1 MVPCHPERSEGSGRG
16 KPASGALVAVVPTVG
31 ASPYL
36 AECLAALRAQEG
48 VAVEVVLVDQSASGV
63 GQVAG
68 LADRVLRPERNLGF
82 AGGTNLGLQAADAA
96 VEWLAT
102 VNDDAVVEPG
112 WAAALIAALTRQPG
126 AAAAQGVN
134 LRLDDPA
141 VADGWSL
148 TWNRRW
154 QAVQLGHG
162 EPPPPADA
170 VPREV
175 FGVSAT
181 AAVYRRAALAAVAL
195 PGGDLFDARLGSWYE
210 DADLAS
216 RLRAAGWTAL
226 SVPAAR
232 ARHAGSAT
240 GARGAGPARRR
251 WTAVYGNRHLV
262 LARLLGGGYWRRLPA
277 LLARDA
283 LDLLR
288 AALAADLPRLAGIPA
303 GWLRAA
309 RRLPA
314 FARRGRPAPPL
325 AEVERLRV
333 RSGE

>member
-1 MVPCHPERSEGSGRG
+1 MPRHPERSEGSGRG
-16 KPASGALVAVVPTVG
+16 KATDLVAVVPTLG
-31 ASPYL
+31 ASPHL
-36 AECLAALRAQEG
+36 AECLMALRGQEG
-48 VAVEVVLVDQSASGV
+48 VAIEVVLVDQSASGV
-63 GQVAG
+63 GEVAG
-68 LADRVLRPERNLGF
+68 LADRVLRPGRNLGF
-82 AGGTNLGLQAADAA
+82 AAGTNLGLQAADAA
-96 VEWLAT
+96 AEWLAT

-112 WAAALIAALTRQPG
+112 WAASLIATLTQQ
-126 AAAAQGVN
+126 ANSAAAQGVN
-134 LRLDDPA
+134 VRLDDPA
-141 VADGWSL
+141 VADGWGL

-162 EPPPPADA
+162 KPPPPAADP
-170 VPREV
+170 PREV

-181 AAVYRRAALAAVAL
+181 AAVYRHAALAAVAL
-195 PGGDLFDARLGSWYE
+195 PNGDVFDSRLGSWYE
-210 DADLAS
+210 DADLAC
-216 RLRAAGWTAL
+216 RLRATGWSAL

-240 GARGAGPARRR
+240 GARGAASARRR
-251 WTAVYGNRHLV
+251 WVAVYANRHLV
-262 LARLLGGGYWRRLPA
+262 LARLLGGGYWPRLPA
-277 LLARDA
+277 LLARDL

-288 AALAADLPRLAGIPA
+288 AALAADPSRLAGIPA

-333 RSGE
+333 RSRE

>member
-1 MVPCHPERSEGSGRG
+1 VH
-16 KPASGALVAVVPTVG
+16 AVVPTLG

-48 VAVEVVLVDQSASGV
+48 VAVEIVLVDQSAAGV
-63 GQVAG
+63 E
-68 LADRVLRPERNLGF
+68 LPSNLTDRVLRPGRNLGF

-96 VEWLAT
+96 AEWLAT

-112 WAAALIAALTRQPG
+112 WAAALIAALTRQPN
-126 AAAAQGVN
+126 AAAAQAVN

-141 VADGWSL
+141 VADGCSL
-148 TWNRRW
+148 TWNHRW
-154 QAVQLGHG
+154 QAVQHGHG
-162 EPPPPADA
+162 KPPPPATDP
-170 VPREV
+170 PREV

-195 PGGDLFDARLGSWYE
+195 PNGDLFDSRLGSWYE

-240 GARGAGPARRR
+240 GARGAAAARRR
-251 WTAVYGNRHLV
+251 WAAVYGNRHLV
-262 LARLLGGGYWRRLPA
+262 LARLLGGGYWPRLPA
-277 LLARDA
+277 LLARDL

-288 AALAADLPRLAGIPA
+288 AALAADAPRLAGIPA

-333 RSGE
+333 RSRE

>member
-1 MVPCHPERSEGSGRG
+1 MR
-16 KPASGALVAVVPTVG
+16 AVVPTLG
-31 ASPYL
+31 ASPHL

-48 VAVEVVLVDQSASGV
+48 VAVEIVLVDQSAAGV
-63 GQVAG
+63 ELPSN
-68 LADRVLRPERNLGF
+68 LADRVLRPGRNLGF
-82 AGGTNLGLQAADAA
+82 AAGTNLGLQAADAA
-96 VEWLAT
+96 AEWLAT

-112 WAAALIAALTRQPG
+112 WAASLIDALTRQPN

-134 LRLDDPA
+134 VRLDDPA
-141 VADGWSL
+141 VADGWGL
-148 TWNRRW
+148 AWNRRW

-162 EPPPPADA
+162 KPPPPAAD
-170 VPREV
+170 PLREV

-195 PGGDLFDARLGSWYE
+195 PGGDLFDSRLGSWYE

-216 RLRAAGWTAL
+216 RLRAAGWSAL

-240 GARGAGPARRR
+240 GARGAASARRR
-251 WTAVYGNRHLV
+251 WAAVYGNRHLV
-262 LARLLGGGYWRRLPA
+262 LARLLGGGYWPRLPA
-277 LLARDA
+277 LLARDL

-288 AALAADLPRLAGIPA
+288 AAFTADPSRLAGIPA

-333 RSGE
+333 RSRE